1 MAGRGR
7 PRLYENADDT
17 HNYSGEWRK
26 QFVKEWKE
34 ITALLRRIDY
44 RQRHEVKISDSL
56 YI

>member
-1 MAGRGR
+1 MASKGR

-26 QFVKEWKE
+26 QFVKEWE
-34 ITALLRRIDY
+34 ESTALLRRIFY
-44 RQRHEVKISDSL
+44 RRKQQVKVSDSL